1 MGWFAALSVLTTLVG
16 LVALERWRPLRRQ
29 VEPSLRREARN
40 LTMAA
45 IAGLSV
51 ALVQAPLII
60 PLTIMVDL
68 RRVGLLKLVSMP
80 AAVETLFAV
89 MLMDYTLYLWHVLT
103 HKSDF
108 LWRFHQAHHLD
119 LDLSTT
125 TGVRFHFGEML
136 LSMPYRAAQI
146 VVLGISPGAFAIWQT
161 VTTVQILF
169 HHSNVRLPI
178 VLERWLSLVIV
189 TPRMHGIHHSVVR
202 AETDSNWS
210 TIFSFYDRLHGTLRL
225 NVPQGAIA
233 IGVPA
238 YPRSEDVTLWQSLSL
253 SFRRGLHRWT
263 RPGQSVPER
272 GASELGKT
280 TLAP

>member
-1 MGWFAALSVLTTLVG
+1 MGWFAALSILATLVG

-80 AAVETLFAV
+80 AAVEALFAV

-225 NVPQGAIA
+225 NVLQGAIA

-263 RPGQSVPER
+263 RPGQSAPER
-272 GASELGKT
+272 GPSELGKT